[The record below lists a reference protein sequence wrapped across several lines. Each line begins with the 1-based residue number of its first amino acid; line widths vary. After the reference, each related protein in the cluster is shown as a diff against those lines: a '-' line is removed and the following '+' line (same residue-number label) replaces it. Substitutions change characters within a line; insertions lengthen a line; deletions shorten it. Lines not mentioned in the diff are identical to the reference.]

1 MNIMNKYAKQYISSF
16 ANVISQKV
24 ATELKLN
31 EMVNGGKAVFN
42 FLSDP
47 FKDAY
52 SNARDAKQLYAAGQ
66 PEAAK
71 AKNYQ
76 ALGNLAMGG
85 AGLIPVGRG
94 ITWGSKMITGGVNTA
109 RPLLRSLSNKAMTGG
124 YFGGSAS
131 SGFGDTK
138 YRLLWGV
145 DQSPEG
151 TVPTPQARDII
162 QHDLLKSDP
171 RFVEKSK
178 ILPFLD
184 VNTDSFKE
192 IQRRPINERISFN
205 PHLDVLGKMRSG
217 YNPE

>member
-1 MNIMNKYAKQYISSF
+1 MNKYAKEYIRSF
-16 ANVISQKV
+16 ANVISQKL

-31 EMVNGGKAVFN
+31 EVVDGGKAVFN
-42 FLSDP
+42 FLSEP

-76 ALGNLAMGG
+76 AIGNLVMGG
-85 AGLIPVGRG
+85 AGLIPAGRG
-94 ITWGSKMITGGVNTA
+94 IAWGGKMITGGVNTA

-124 YFGGSAS
+124 FFSGSAL
-131 SGFGDTK
+131 GGYGDTK
-138 YRLLWGV
+138 YRLSSGI
-145 DQSPEG
+145 DQSPG
-151 TVPTPQARDII
+151 GSVPTPQARDLI
-162 QHDLLKSDP
+162 QHDFLKSDP

-178 ILPFLD
+178 ILPFLN

-192 IQRRPINERISFN
+192 IQRRPINERASFL
-205 PHLDVLGKMRSG
+205 PHLDVLEKMRSG